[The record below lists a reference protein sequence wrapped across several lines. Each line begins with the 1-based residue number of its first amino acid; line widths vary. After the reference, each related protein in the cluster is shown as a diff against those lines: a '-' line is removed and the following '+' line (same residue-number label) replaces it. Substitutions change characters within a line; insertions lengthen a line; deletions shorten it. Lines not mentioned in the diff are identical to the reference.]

1 MKITK
6 NWMRILYLAAAV
18 AAGLL
23 AMRYLL
29 PLALPILVGLAVAMA
44 AEPLAK
50 LLCGRAGFP
59 RGLASAI
66 AICVAFAVAGG
77 VLYLLGRL
85 ALGELDRLTDQIPQ
99 VAMGLDTA
107 AGRVRQ
113 WLQNLAQRAPEHLRP
128 QIETGIRE
136 LFESG
141 TQLAHGAAEQVLGL
155 ASRIVLSLPD
165 TLVFLGTAVASS
177 FLISARL
184 PRALPM
190 LRRKLPE
197 AWQNRVLPVLQALRV
212 NVGGWFRAQ
221 LKLMGITFVLLTLGF
236 LVLRVEHPV
245 LIGAVVALVDALP
258 MLGVGTILIPW
269 GLLAML
275 QGSGALG
282 LGLLA
287 LYAGAT
293 LTRSVLEPRMVGR
306 QLGLSPLTTLAAVYA
321 GYKLWGILGMILA
334 PVLTITAAQI
344 WAMTRPA
351 A

>member
-6 NWMRILYLAAAV
+6 NWMRILCLAGAV

-50 LLCGRAGFP
+50 LLCGRAGVP

-66 AICVAFAVAGG
+66 AICVAFAVTGG

-85 ALGELDRLTDQIPQ
+85 ALGELDRLADQIPQ

-113 WLQNLAQRAPEHLRP
+113 WLQGLAQRAPEHLRP
-128 QIETGIRE
+128 QIEAGIRE

-165 TLVFLGTAVASS
+165 TLVFLGTAIASS

-184 PRALPM
+184 PRALPL
-190 LRRKLPE
+190 LRRKLPK
-197 AWQNRVLPVLQALRV
+197 AWQNQVLPVLQALRV